1 MRKKNIYSI
10 CIGLPIFLILAFSIM
25 AHASW
30 VTGFDNFFEGLV
42 HSIPNLQSIMHVIT
56 FLADTKVDLVWM
68 LLIAV
73 ILWLKK
79 QRPLSASI
87 VISLV
92 TADAFGWIVKHI
104 IQRARPTAHLAA
116 DDGFSFPSGHTLGMA
131 IIVFWLILILIPA
144 LVKNKTAKIWLT
156 VLLAIWLVL
165 VMISRV
171 YLYAHWPSDVCG
183 SIAMGLMWI
192 GLVDAIWDKVTPQ
205 TDKNNF

>member
-1 MRKKNIYSI
+1 
-10 CIGLPIFLILAFSIM
+10 M

-92 TADAFGWIVKHI
+92 TVDAFGWIVKHI
-104 IQRARPTAHLAA
+104 IQRARPAATLAA
-116 DDGFSFPSGHTLGMA
+116 DDGSVFLVATHYDRHSYRVATRKTET
-131 IIVFWLILILIPA
+131 II
-144 LVKNKTAKIWLT
+144 
-156 VLLAIWLVL
+156 
-165 VMISRV
+165 S
-171 YLYAHWPSDVCG
+171 S
-183 SIAMGLMWI
+183 
-192 GLVDAIWDKVTPQ
+192 
-205 TDKNNF
+205 